1 MAITSE
7 ISSVVADVPETGD
20 LELATIFFGVFIGL
34 FFFTVVKVLKQT
46 VVIWKRTQDPWNRY
60 LWMIWVVTV
69 TNFIFALTTYLF
81 IRGIIAPT

>member
-7 ISSVVADVPETGD
+7 ISSDVSDVSDTGN

-34 FFFTVVKVLKQT
+34 FFFTVVKVVKQT
-46 VVIWKRTQDPWNRY
+46 LSIWKRTQNAWNIY
-60 LWMIWVVTV
+60 LWMIWVETA
-69 TNFIFALTTYLF
+69 TNLIFALTTYLF